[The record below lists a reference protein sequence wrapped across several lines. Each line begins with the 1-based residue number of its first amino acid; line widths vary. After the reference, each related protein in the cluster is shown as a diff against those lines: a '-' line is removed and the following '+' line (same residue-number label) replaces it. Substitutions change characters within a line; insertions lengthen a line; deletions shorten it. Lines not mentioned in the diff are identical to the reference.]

1 MELFLDIISSPYFLR
16 IKQMKNDLSAVAEK
30 IDADF
35 DYFKERI

>member
-1 MELFLDIISSPYFLR
+1 MELFTDILSSPQFLR
-16 IKQMKNDLSAVAEK
+16 IKQNESEISKIAEK